1 MRQKYVISRDD
12 AKSKLKIM
20 EYAIID
26 KNLNKVA
33 SSMLQ
38 KGSFS
43 FLCEETY
50 ESEIILSSIAK
61 GINVLIAILR
71 THNIFPIQ
79 PYADKIAE
87 SVMSLYREPGDGSV
101 ELFFDDVDLVS
112 VAA

>member
-12 AKSKLKIM
+12 TNDSLKIR

-50 ESEIILSSIAK
+50 ESEIIVSSIDK
-61 GINVLIAILR
+61 GINALVASLR
-71 THNIFPIQ
+71 TNNIFPIQ
-79 PYADKIAE
+79 PYATQIAE
-87 SVMSLYREPGDGSV
+87 SVMELYDSSDDGPV

-112 VAA
+112 APA